1 MLSFINSSEDGSL
14 GTGERFLWIIY
25 LLIVLLSSLIGDSI
39 ILIASIKYNAIR
51 LNKFLVTIMQHIAV
65 CDILAAITNV
75 LPTMISL
82 IADRWILGEF
92 GAYIQVYLEAG
103 SFTGSNILICILT
116 TSKLLILKFPLRTG
130 SRTSKNAHTICA
142 LAWVLSLTFPA
153 VQLICDKNGLSF
165 SYIEYNMNY
174 GSQSDDSEETN
185 ITIFILYSLIVFI
198 PVSLIVISTIFTFAY
213 LVRSRMVTK
222 RTGGDKRWQG
232 MVVVVTTATIY
243 CVSVIPGSVTIFI
256 DLPNIT
262 SNRVVE
268 SLVTLNIMC
277 NFYIYSLT
285 IPTFRCF
292 IMSKALEMSRRF
304 VQCLRRCKQ
313 LQREDSTCSQRRDVS
328 ENRQTIQTTNSL

>member
-1 MLSFINSSEDGSL
+1 MPSFINSGQEESL
-14 GTGERFLWIIY
+14 GSEKRCLWIIY

-39 ILIASIKYNAIR
+39 ILIASIKYNAIK
-51 LNKFLVTIMQHIAV
+51 LNKFLVTVMQHIAV
-65 CDILAAITNV
+65 CDILASITYV
-75 LPTMISL
+75 LPTMMSL
-82 IADRWILGEF
+82 MADGWILGDF
-92 GAYIQVYLEAG
+92 GAYVQVYLEAG

-116 TSKLLILKFPLRTG
+116 TSKLLILKFPLSSG
-130 SRTSKNAHTICA
+130 SWTSKNAHTICA
-142 LAWVLSLTFPA
+142 LAWVLSLIFPA

-165 SYIEYNMNY
+165 SFIEYNMNY
-174 GSQSDDSEETN
+174 GSQSDDSEEIN

-198 PVSLIVISTIFTFAY
+198 PVSLIVISTILTFAY
-213 LVRSRMVTK
+213 LVKSRMVTK

-256 DLPNIT
+256 DLPDIT

-292 IMSKALEMSRRF
+292 IKSRALEISRRLVRCF
-304 VQCLRRCKQ
+304 RHCKQ
-313 LQREDSTCSQRRDVS
+313 LQREDSTRSQRRDVS
-328 ENRQTIQTTNSL
+328 EHRQTIQTTNSL